1 MPRLSRIALV
11 LIVCTASEALAQS
24 PAPKKKAARSR
35 PPVAIRDA
43 ELASRSIQVSDGLR
57 LGIFAT
63 EPMVGNPVALGI
75 DERGR
80 VYVAETY
87 RLYRGVTDTRRHMK
101 WLEDDMANR
110 TIEDRVAMF
119 RKYLSKQEF
128 DGYRGVT
135 DQVRLL
141 EDADGDG
148 KADRASIFADGFD
161 KLPDGPAAGLVA
173 RAGSVWLTCIPDLWY
188 LRDDDGDG
196 KADVRRSLSH
206 GYGVHVNY
214 LGHDLHGPVF
224 GPDGKLY
231 FSIGDR
237 GFNVRNEGRD
247 LVCLDTGAVLRC
259 EPNGSDLEVFATG
272 LRNPQ
277 GLAFDRF
284 GNLFTGDNNSDS
296 GDKARWVH
304 VVEGGDSGWRIGYQY
319 LREPVAR
326 GPWNAEKL
334 WYPRWFG
341 QAAYILPP
349 LINIADGPSGVAC
362 EPGASL
368 LPDRYRNRFFL
379 CDFRGASGQSGIR
392 SIAMEPQGASFQ
404 VVDTDKFIWGV
415 EATDVEFGPDGK
427 LYLTDWIE
435 GAGATATGKG
445 RIRTVFD
452 PARAT
457 DPRVREVQTILARGM
472 DGRPDEELARLLGH
486 PNMRV
491 RQEAQFALA
500 AKGAAAI
507 ATLAGR
513 TKPGNDQLA
522 RIHAIWG
529 LGQVGRREPG
539 AFKVLLPLL
548 DDDDAEVRAQTAR
561 VLGDARWAPSGAA
574 LAAMLGDAS
583 PRVRFFAAI
592 GVGKLRRREAV
603 APLLALLRDNADRD
617 PYLRHAAVMGLSGIG
632 NVDTLL
638 AAMSDP
644 SASAR
649 MGVLLALR
657 RLASPAIARFL
668 DDPEPRVVL
677 EAARAIYDV
686 PIAPALPGLANLR
699 VSATSSEPLL
709 RRVLNANLRLG
720 EPRNASTLAEL
731 AANKNMP
738 VPIRVE
744 ALQALAA
751 WAKPPGLD
759 RVVGLWRPL
768 PPQPAGPAVDA
779 LRPVLTKLVK
789 DAPDPVSLAAL
800 RAIGPLPLREASPLL
815 SALILDAS
823 RKPGPR
829 AEALRALD
837 RLHDDSLGAAVSRA
851 LKDGDPSLRIEAR
864 RLLAKLDPG
873 EAIPILESALEHG
886 GIAERRGAFA
896 ALGDMKDPAAD
907 RTIARWLDRLG
918 TKDVPPE
925 LELDLLEAAGRRKN
939 PAITRQLRRIDEARP
954 HDDPLAAYR
963 ETLVGGDAEN
973 GWKIF
978 SQKAEVECIRC
989 HKARDRGGEVGPD
1002 LNGIGTRHDRRYLLE
1017 SIITP
1022 DRQIAQGFET
1032 QVIATSDGQIHTGIV
1047 KETTA
1052 DHIRL
1057 IRPDGKFVSVP
1068 RADIDEQ
1075 KRGASAMPQDVIKH
1089 LSRREVR
1096 DLVEFLATLK

>member
-1 MPRLSRIALV
+1 MARIFRYSLV
-11 LIVCTASEALAQS
+11 LTLCTISVALAQA
-24 PAPKKKAARSR
+24 PAPQKKAARSR
-35 PPVAIRDA
+35 PRVTIRDA
-43 ELASRSIQVSDGLR
+43 ELAARSIQIPEGLR

-101 WLEDDMANR
+101 WLDDDMASR
-110 TIEDRVAMF
+110 TIDDRVAMF
-119 RKYLSKQEF
+119 RKYLSKREF
-128 DGYRGVT
+128 EGCRGVT
-135 DQVRLL
+135 DQVRLI
-141 EDADGDG
+141 EDTNGDG
-148 KADRASIFADGFD
+148 KADRASVFADGFD
-161 KLPDGPAAGLVA
+161 NVPDGPAAGVVA
-173 RAGSVWLTCIPDLWY
+173 RNGSVWLTCIPDLWL
-188 LRDDDGDG
+188 LRDDNGDG

-237 GFNVRNEGRD
+237 GFNVRTGGRK

-259 EPNGSDLEVFATG
+259 DPDGSDLEIFATG

-334 WYPRWFG
+334 WYPRWEG

-392 SIAMEPQGASFQ
+392 SIAMEPQGASFR
-404 VVDTDKFIWGV
+404 VVDNDKFIWRV
-415 EATDVEFGPDGK
+415 EATDVEFGPDGA

-452 PARAT
+452 PARVS
-457 DPRVREVQTILARGM
+457 DPRVREVKTLLARGM
-472 DGRPDEELARLLGH
+472 AGRPDDELATLLAH

-491 RQEAQFALA
+491 RQEAQFALS
-500 AKGAAAI
+500 AKGPAAI
-507 ATLAGR
+507 VTLAGSTR
-513 TKPGNDQLA
+513 PENDQLA

-529 LGQVGRREPG
+529 LGQVGRTAPAALE
-539 AFKVLLPLL
+539 AIAPLL
-548 DDDDAEVRAQTAR
+548 DDQDAEVRAQAAR
-561 VLGDARWAPSGAA
+561 VLGDARWVPSGAA
-574 LAAMLGDAS
+574 LTARLSDS
-583 PRVRFFAAI
+583 SSRVRFFAAI
-592 GVGKLRRREAV
+592 GVGKLRWHEAV
-603 APLLALLRDNADRD
+603 APLLKMLRDNADRD
-617 PYLRHAAVMGLSGIG
+617 PYLRHAAAMGLAGIG
-632 NVDTLL
+632 DVNALL
-638 AAMSDP
+638 AAASDSSP
-644 SASAR
+644 SAR

-657 RLASPAIARFL
+657 RLEDPEIARFL
-668 DDPEPRVVL
+668 TDADPLLIL

-699 VSATSSEPLL
+699 VSAASSQPLL
-709 RRVLNANLRLG
+709 RRVLNANLRIG
-720 EPRNASTLAEL
+720 GPRNASTLAAL
-731 AANKNMP
+731 AARSDMP

-744 ALQALAA
+744 ASQALAA

-759 RVVGLWRPL
+759 RVVGLWRPMA
-768 PPQPAGPAVDA
+768 PRPTKPAVDA
-779 LRPVLTKLVK
+779 LRPVLANLVK
-789 DAPDPVSLAAL
+789 DAPDAVTLASL
-800 RAIGPLPLREASPLL
+800 RAIGPLPLGEAGPLL

-823 RKPGPR
+823 RKPDPR

-837 RLHDDSLGAAVSRA
+837 RLHDDGLGAAVSRA
-851 LKDGDPSLRIEAR
+851 LKDRVPLLRVEAR
-864 RLLAKLDPG
+864 KLLAKLDPG
-873 EAIPILESALEHG
+873 EAIPILESALEKG
-886 GIAERRGAFA
+886 GVAERRGAFA
-896 ALGDMKDPAAD
+896 VLGDMNGPAAD
-907 RTIARWLDRLG
+907 RILSRWLDRLG
-918 TKDVPPE
+918 TKGVPPE
-925 LELDLLEAAGRRKN
+925 LELDLLDAASRRKD
-939 PAITRQLRRIDEARP
+939 PGIARQLHRIDEART

-963 ETLVGGDAEN
+963 ETLVGGDIVN

-1002 LNGIGTRHDRRYLLE
+1002 LNGIGIRHDRRYILE
-1017 SIITP
+1017 SIVTP
-1022 DRQIAQGFET
+1022 DRQIAKGFET
-1032 QVIATSDGQIHTGIV
+1032 LVVATADGQVHTGIV
-1047 KETTA
+1047 KEDTP

-1057 IRPDGKFVSVP
+1057 IMPDGKFVSVP
-1068 RADIDEQ
+1068 KADIEQ
-1075 KRGASAMPQDVIKH
+1075 QRRGASAMPQDLIKH
-1089 LSRREVR
+1089 LSRSEIR

>member
-1 MPRLSRIALV
+1 MPRLSWIALV
-11 LIVCTASEALAQS
+11 LIVCTASETLAQS
-24 PAPKKKAARSR
+24 PAPKKAARPR

-101 WLEDDMANR
+101 WLEDDMASR
-110 TIEDRVAMF
+110 SIEDRVAMF

-128 DGYRGVT
+128 EGYHGVT

-141 EDADGDG
+141 EDTDGDG
-148 KADRASIFADGFD
+148 KADRASVFADGFD
-161 KLPDGPAAGLVA
+161 KIPDGPAAGVVA
-173 RAGSVWLTCIPDLWY
+173 RGGSVWLTCIPDLWY
-188 LRDDDGDG
+188 LRDNDGDG
-196 KADVRRSLSH
+196 RADVRQSLSH

-237 GFNVRNEGRD
+237 GFNVPTGGQR

-259 EPNGSDLEVFATG
+259 ESDGSNLEVFATG

-277 GLAFDRF
+277 GLAFDHF

-319 LREPVAR
+319 LKEPVAR
-326 GPWNAEKL
+326 GPWNAERL
-334 WYPRWFG
+334 WYPRWDG

-362 EPGASL
+362 DPGASL
-368 LPDRYRNRFFL
+368 MADRYRDRFFL

-392 SIAMEPQGASFQ
+392 SIAMEPDGASFR

-452 PARAT
+452 PART
-457 DPRVREVQTILARGM
+457 SDPRVREVKTILARGM
-472 DGRPDEELARLLGH
+472 AGRTDDELARLLGH

-507 ATLAGR
+507 AALVGR
-513 TKPGNDQLA
+513 AKPGNDQLA

-529 LGQVGRREPG
+529 LGLVGRRTPA
-539 AFKVLLPLL
+539 AFEVVLPLL
-548 DDDDAEVRAQTAR
+548 NDGDAEVRAQAAR
-561 VLGDARWAPSGAA
+561 VLGDARWSPSGAA
-574 LAAMLGDAS
+574 LAAMLVDAS
-583 PRVRFFAAI
+583 SRVRFFAAI
-592 GVGKLRRREAV
+592 GVGKVRRREAV
-603 APLLALLRDNADRD
+603 APLLGLLRDNADRD

-632 NVDTLL
+632 DVDALL
-638 AAMSDP
+638 AASSDP

-657 RLASPAIARFL
+657 RLGSSEVARFL
-668 DDPEPRVVL
+668 DDPEPRLVL

-686 PIAPALPGLANLR
+686 PIASSLAILANLR
-699 VSATSSEPLL
+699 VSAGSSEPLL
-709 RRVLNANLRLG
+709 RRVLNANFRMG

-731 AANKNMP
+731 AARTDMP

-744 ALQALAA
+744 ALQVLAA

-759 RVVGLWRPL
+759 RVVGLWRPV
-768 PPQPAGPAVDA
+768 PPRPVGPAVEA
-779 LRPVLTKLVK
+779 IRPVLAKLVRE
-789 DAPDPVSLAAL
+789 APDPVSLAAL
-800 RAIGPLPLREASPLL
+800 RAIGPLPIRETGPLL
-815 SALILDAS
+815 STLILDAS

-837 RLHDDSLGAAVSRA
+837 RLHDDGLGAAVSRA
-851 LKDGDPSLRIEAR
+851 LKDRDPSLRVEAR
-864 RLLAKLDPG
+864 RLLAKLDPR
-873 EAIPILESALEHG
+873 EAIPILELALEQG
-886 GIAERRGAFA
+886 GVAERRGALA
-896 ALGDMKDPAAD
+896 ALGDMTGPAAD
-907 RTIARWLDRLG
+907 RTLSRWLDRVG

-925 LELDLLEAAGRRKN
+925 LELDLLEAAGRKKN
-939 PAITRQLRRIDEARP
+939 PAIARQLRRIDEVRP

-1032 QVIATSDGQIHTGIV
+1032 LVIATADGQVHTGIV
-1047 KETTA
+1047 KENTS

-1057 IRPDGKFVSVP
+1057 IRPDGKFVTVA
-1068 RADIDEQ
+1068 RADIEEQ